1 VSRGKRNA
9 KQARK
14 LSQKP
19 ALIQED
25 EAQEYLIEEED

>member
-1 VSRGKRNA
+1 MSRGKRNS

-14 LSQKP
+14 LSLKP

-25 EAQEYLIEEED
+25 EVQEYLIEEED